1 MPAPARLTIPDL
13 AGKRVL
19 ITGASTGIGAAVA
32 LAFAGQGAR
41 LALHYNAS
49 GEAMET
55 VAKAI
60 RDSGGTATLFR
71 GDVMDPE
78 TTRRIVNDAAAAL
91 GGLDGV
97 INNAGGMLGRMPFGT
112 IGDDHY
118 DKVMDLNARSVW
130 VATQAAIPHLKAAG
144 GGFIINT
151 TSIAARNGGGQ
162 GAVLYAAAKSF
173 VSNLTRGHAKE
184 FVADGI
190 RVNAVAPGV
199 IQTAFHDRYTPADLL
214 SAQVGTIPMG
224 RAGTPE
230 ECVGAYLFLASK
242 ELSGYLTGQVIE
254 VNGGQL
260 ML

>member
-1 MPAPARLTIPDL
+1 MSSRSELNIPDL
-13 AGKRVL
+13 AGKRILV
-19 ITGASTGIGAAVA
+19 TGASAGIGAAVA
-32 LAFAGQGAR
+32 LGFLGQGAR
-41 LALHYNAS
+41 VAIHYGANRAGAERVAAGAPDRAVVVHGDMADLADTERVVH
-49 GEAMET
+49 EA
-55 VAKAI
+55 A
-60 RDSGGTATLFR
+60 RL
-71 GDVMDPE
+71 
-78 TTRRIVNDAAAAL
+78 L
-91 GGLDGV
+91 GGLDGIV
-97 INNAGGMLGRMPFGT
+97 NNAGNMLGRIPT
-112 IGDDHY
+112 EAATADHF
-118 DKVMDLNARSVW
+118 DRVVDLNARSVW
-130 VATQAAIPHLKAAG
+130 QASITAVPYLRQAG

-199 IQTAFHDRYTPADLL
+199 IQTAFHDRYTPAGLL

-260 ML
+260 MV